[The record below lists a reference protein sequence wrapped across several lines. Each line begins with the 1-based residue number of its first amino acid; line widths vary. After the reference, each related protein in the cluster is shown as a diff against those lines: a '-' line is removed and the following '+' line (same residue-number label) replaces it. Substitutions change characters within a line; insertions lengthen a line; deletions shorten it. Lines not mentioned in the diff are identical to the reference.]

1 MDYPNSFIA
10 AGNDY
15 ADIEHFVAAPFFRK
29 KFTATKTAKAEI
41 VIARRAFTGFL

>member
-10 AGNDY
+10 ARNEY

-29 KFTATKTAKAEI
+29 KFTALKTSRAES
-41 VIARRAFTGFL
+41 L